1 MKKALS
7 FVLTVIMLIS
17 ILSGLT
23 FDSQASTNGH
33 TQAEAVEWA
42 KARANEHYEINDG
55 SGWTQCVEFLW
66 AYYEFLVGYH
76 VSGNACDY
84 LTDKYGACPPGWSR
98 PNKYDVQ
105 PGDIV
110 VWDKN
115 AYFRADRTD
124 YCLDAGHIG
133 VVISVSGNSMVTAE
147 ANAGEVRGATGYKYN
162 REVSCISGLIRPD
175 FTDSGPAMP
184 TGYDRTLPDG
194 DYLICN
200 TASTDKTVLYY
211 LDIEGTDVPAGN
223 GTNVS
228 LCGPLSG
235 EPGACEI
242 WTITYLG
249 GFYYIKQKGTNTSLD
264 VWNIDMSNGA
274 NIGVSAFNGGYN
286 QQWAISFNGIN
297 GYRIQ
302 ARHSGMSVDVANGGT
317 ATGTNIQQCNNNTS
331 QAQSWIFI
339 PYKPAQNLPNGRYVI
354 KSALSNSIEVDIPGD
369 TGNVQENVNV
379 QMWSDTALSRY
390 NSFDITKLS
399 NGYYKIIHA
408 ASGKSLDVTN
418 GVSDK
423 GSNIALHTSNNS
435 ITQQFAIVNKGYNG
449 GYVIIPR
456 CSGLALDVANAS
468 TANGANVMQHPFHGD
483 KNQTWSFVNAE
494 YTVTYNANAGKNAP
508 SAQTKYYKADL
519 TLSTSKPTR
528 TYYVFTGWNT
538 KADGTGT
545 SYASGAVYKADA
557 NITLYAQWKY
567 NHTHTASDWQTVIEP
582 TCTVDGVK
590 QKVCTVC
597 GNIVES
603 GSIPKKGHSWDEGIV
618 IKEPTINE
626 QGTRKYTCSNCKTT
640 KTETIPSLTE
650 SYKGFPDVKEGA
662 WYYDAVKYVA
672 LRDYMGGYSN
682 GNFGPADNL
691 KRQDFVLILARIA
704 GADLSKY
711 ENKTSKFSDVKKGA
725 YYYSAVIWAVEN
737 GIIGGYS
744 NGKFGVGDNITREQV
759 ATILYRYID
768 SPTVAN
774 VDKTLSKFKDYKKI
788 SSYAKAPLAWAVQNG
803 VISGMADGRIAP
815 SEGASRAQIAVI
827 IMRLDE
833 NGMFFDDWQSAFKS
847 FILNKTFLKHGNTS
861 LGYGELDDPLCSVTF
876 ALHDMDNDSVP
887 ELIIFNGFN
896 GRNLR
901 ADYYFKYT
909 NKVVKYCGS
918 SQDGLYA
925 SKLCH
930 GLFAEESY
938 SGTYLGEYAS
948 KYTEVVKNYHV
959 TISNG
964 SITKT
969 TVYIKGRPINS
980 SGWVTIEMTDN
991 NSLYNASQTQK
1002 FYLTTKLYKNLNT
1015 TSGWSDFV
1023 TNYK

>member
-1 MKKALS
+1 MKSTVVKRRVSIVLCIIMILSALPLTALS
-7 FVLTVIMLIS
+7 SFAAT
-17 ILSGLT
+17 SG
-23 FDSQASTNGH
+23 DW
-33 TQAEAVEWA
+33 E
-42 KARANEHYEINDG
+42 Y
-55 SGWTQCVEFLW
+55 
-66 AYYEFLVGYH
+66 
-76 VSGNACDY
+76 
-84 LTDKYGACPPGWSR
+84 
-98 PNKYDVQ
+98 
-105 PGDIV
+105 
-110 VWDKN
+110 
-115 AYFRADRTD
+115 
-124 YCLDAGHIG
+124 
-133 VVISVSGNSMVTAE
+133 SVSGGNAVITGYNGSASSLTIPSKLGGNTVTEIDKYALSNNKYIKNVTVPSSVTSIRTAAFQDCKNLSSITLPSNMNSIGPRAFEGCIALKSISIPNGLNSIEYYAFNGCKTLSSVTIPNSVNYIYEGAFYNCPALKTLTIPASVSSINKE
-147 ANAGEVRGATGYKYN
+147 AFSGTTSMNNVTVYYNPNCSYYSIGNSIKTVIIPSGVTEIKRGAFTYYYPNIQTVSISNTVKTIRAYAFNYCPKIKSLIIPKEVTTIETNAFADCTGLESINVSSENKNYCSVDGILFNKY
-162 REVSCISGLIRPD
+162 
-175 FTDSGPAMP
+175 
-184 TGYDRTLPDG
+184 
-194 DYLICN
+194 
-200 TASTDKTVLYY
+200 KTVLMKYPANKTGSGYSIPNTVTTIDECAFSFNNY
-211 LDIEGTDVPAGN
+211 LNSVQIPVSVKTIKDRAFSSCKNLIGIKIPKTVTSVGNFAYGWDLGETLELELGGTLDYLYEYEDDFRMKNCVI
-223 GTNVS
+223 
-228 LCGPLSG
+228 SG
-235 EPGACEI
+235 E
-242 WTITYLG
+242 
-249 GFYYIKQKGTNTSLD
+249 KN
-264 VWNIDMSNGA
+264 
-274 NIGVSAFNGGYN
+274 SA
-286 QQWAISFNGIN
+286 
-297 GYRIQ
+297 
-302 ARHSGMSVDVANGGT
+302 
-317 ATGTNIQQCNNNTS
+317 
-331 QAQSWIFI
+331 
-339 PYKPAQNLPNGRYVI
+339 
-354 KSALSNSIEVDIPGD
+354 
-369 TGNVQENVNV
+369 
-379 QMWSDTALSRY
+379 
-390 NSFDITKLS
+390 
-399 NGYYKIIHA
+399 
-408 ASGKSLDVTN
+408 
-418 GVSDK
+418 
-423 GSNIALHTSNNS
+423 
-435 ITQQFAIVNKGYNG
+435 
-449 GYVIIPR
+449 
-456 CSGLALDVANAS
+456 
-468 TANGANVMQHPFHGD
+468 
-483 KNQTWSFVNAE
+483 
-494 YTVTYNANAGKNAP
+494 
-508 SAQTKYYKADL
+508 AQT
-519 TLSTSKPTR
+519 
-528 TYYVFTGWNT
+528 
-538 KADGTGT
+538 
-545 SYASGAVYKADA
+545 YASDYLVPFY
-557 NITLYAQWKY
+557 L
-567 NHTHTASDWQTVIEP
+567 P
-582 TCTVDGVK
+582 
-590 QKVCTVC
+590 
-597 GNIVES
+597 
-603 GSIPKKGHSWDEGIV
+603 
-618 IKEPTINE
+618 
-626 QGTRKYTCSNCKTT
+626 GT
-640 KTETIPSLTE
+640 
-650 SYKGFPDVKEGA
+650 FPDVKKGE
-662 WYYDAVKYVA
+662 WYYDAVSYVA
-672 LRDYMGGYSN
+672 NKGYISGYAN
-682 GNFGPADNL
+682 CRFGPADVL

-704 GADLSKY
+704 GADLTKY

-991 NSLYNASQTQK
+991 NSLYNVSQTQK